1 MKELIKHLLDVF
13 FPDPKDKPCPHC
25 GGGKCL
31 NLCGILGEQAE
42 QGTLA
47 DGETDER
54 E

>member
-1 MKELIKHLLDVF
+1 MKEFIKHLLDVF

-31 NLCGILGEQAE
+31 NLCGILGEQAD
-42 QGTLA
+42 QGRPA
-47 DGETDER
+47 GEEPDAR